1 MSMWIS
7 GGARDDSYVME
18 GHMTEEEEKEKGF
31 AIRDRRVFAEGK
43 TEGLPKEEEKKEREK
58 PSKTQQ
64 PQEAEEKAAE
74 SEEEVPLPEISFS
87 NFIFSLS
94 TSALIQ
100 LGEIPDPVVN
110 QTNKNLAMAKQTIDI
125 LGILQ
130 EKTKGNLTPDE
141 ESLIQNILY
150 DLRMRFVNARD

>member
-1 MSMWIS
+1 
-7 GGARDDSYVME
+7 
-18 GHMTEEEEKEKGF
+18 MTEEEEKEKGF

-141 ESLIQNILY
+141 ESLNQNILY